1 MLAFG
6 CHVSIDYRSG
16 TTSRV
21 HSLFRFRTRHAIL
34 ARQEPTSSAGEET
47 NMEQPGL
54 DQRHRDKNGR
64 IAKKH
69 GNTLVST
76 LRNTYGSGFAPG
88 IDGKTKLIDVLHK
101 LDEPSLSKLIDDLSR
116 NG

>member
-1 MLAFG
+1 MK
-6 CHVSIDYRSG
+6 
-16 TTSRV
+16 
-21 HSLFRFRTRHAIL
+21 
-34 ARQEPTSSAGEET
+34 
-47 NMEQPGL
+47 QPGL

-76 LRNTYGSGFAPG
+76 LRNIYGSGFAPG
-88 IDGKTKLIDVLHK
+88 IDGKTKLIDVLNK

-116 NG
+116 YG

>member
-1 MLAFG
+1 
-6 CHVSIDYRSG
+6 
-16 TTSRV
+16 
-21 HSLFRFRTRHAIL
+21 
-34 ARQEPTSSAGEET
+34 
-47 NMEQPGL
+47 MEQPGL

-69 GNTLVST
+69 GNTLVNT

-88 IDGKTKLIDVLHK
+88 IRKTQLIDVLHN